1 MSINF
6 PQFGFSAQQHF
17 ERDGKKTGSQG
28 RVMPEIA
35 GPLPMACAMKPG
47 PLYSGNWLVP
57 DLTPAILLCVFR
69 EKSLPVG
76 KRYPAISS
84 LILKMRRHMDV
95 FGLMEMI
102 L

>member
-1 MSINF
+1 MA
-6 PQFGFSAQQHF
+6 GDA
-17 ERDGKKTGSQG
+17 RDRGVLADGV
-28 RVMPEIA
+28 RYEA
-35 GPLPMACAMKPG
+35 G

-57 DLTPAILLCVFR
+57 DLTPAILFCVFR

-95 FGLMEMI
+95 FGLMEMTS
-102 L
+102 